1 MMHLCICFSD
11 GLIYCTPLR
20 ECKLQTKPLDKFRL
34 ADFSRGL
41 KCQNLPTT
49 PEKNPVAYIF
59 RLFSETCG
67 TMDCLETKAFPIRN
81 PNNPQITYGEADLY
95 GQLSVSALMA
105 EVQS

>member
-1 MMHLCICFSD
+1 MS
-11 GLIYCTPLR
+11 
-20 ECKLQTKPLDKFRL
+20 KF
-34 ADFSRGL
+34 AYYTITS
-41 KCQNLPTT
+41 Q

-67 TMDCLETKAFPIRN
+67 TIN